1 MSKNKKRRGFTIV
14 ELVIVIAVI
23 AVLAAVLIPT
33 FSGLI
38 EKAKNSAATQ
48 KALGAYTEYI
58 INHAQEGNI
67 LEYAFYKT
75 DGKTVVIKN
84 GQAFAVC
91 ETEEEAVKTAFDN
104 PETEENEAEGM
115 TLNSTSVNGMYF
127 MQGAAETECAHSYT
141 SVITPPQCTAEGYTT
156 HTCSLCGDSYTD
168 SETAATGEHNYVDG
182 KCVCGEEEPE
192 QKPEF
197 IAMIGN
203 AEKEGGLF
211 ELTVTSEPGVYKV
224 TVERC
229 NSYSPADNLHFIYY
243 MEQLL
248 KYDVPEIAKHIK
260 SSTKGFKL
268 EQSLGSDLQGKIQ
281 PSRSSG
287 EERLQLPEDK
297 CTLILNFNAMT
308 WYIDED
314 E

>member
-48 KALGAYTEYI
+48 EALGAYTEYI

-67 LEYAFYKT
+67 PEYAFYKT

-104 PETEENEAEGM
+104 PETVENEAEGM
-115 TLNSTSVNGMYF
+115 ALNSTSVNGMYF
-127 MQGAAETECAHSYT
+127 MQDAAETECSHSYT
-141 SVITPPQCTAEGYTT
+141 SVITPPQCNTAGYTT

-182 KCVCGEEEPE
+182 KCVCGEE
-192 QKPEF
+192 KPEKKPVA
-197 IAMIGN
+197 IIGYPEN
-203 AEKEGGLF
+203 EGGSF
-211 ELTVTSEPGVYKV
+211 ELFATDDEGIYKV
-224 TVERC
+224 VIHSGNGGSAGDDTLFSYLPVQFISENIPESTDSKGIILSPDHTIKKTE
-229 NSYSPADNLHFIYY
+229 NSREASREHTISLQRKSRYELTIDFATNQWSVHF
-243 MEQLL
+243 
-248 KYDVPEIAKHIK
+248 
-260 SSTKGFKL
+260 L
-268 EQSLGSDLQGKIQ
+268 EYL
-281 PSRSSG
+281 
-287 EERLQLPEDK
+287 E
-297 CTLILNFNAMT
+297 
-308 WYIDED
+308 
-314 E
+314 